1 MRNSVS
7 LGDDWSVHMNML
19 QDFSRIVVSRHTENV
34 TVVSVEMQT
43 WDKLRS
49 TVIMLCVVYTGECN
63 NLFHHHSLRHV
74 CDLQRQLH
82 IRSVHAADC
91 RGGTVGSQ
99 CAR

>member
-1 MRNSVS
+1 
-7 LGDDWSVHMNML
+7 MNML

-34 TVVSVEMQT
+34 PVVSVEMPT
-43 WDKLRS
+43 SDELRS
-49 TVIMLCVVYTGECN
+49 TVLMLRVCARAGECN
-63 NLFHHHSLRHV
+63 NLLHHHSLRHV